1 VPDKEIPPLSK
12 FRWSTNQGVREKT
25 AAGFRSRITV
35 ARLSYALATWL
46 SERKRFVC
54 AITIVAALRR
64 AVFSLWRGGGQWHKR
79 KRMRTL
85 LHFPIS
91 PASRTVRLVL
101 GEKRLPFEPVIER
114 AWEQRPELFAI
125 NPAGDVPVLIEDNGL
140 IVPSAPVICEYLEE
154 AYADTPLLGRTLA
167 ERVEVRRVAAWFD
180 TLFAREV
187 SGRFIDERV
196 MKRLSGRGNP
206 DGGALRDAY
215 ASMRPLMRYA
225 NELAEN
231 RNWLGGGFLS
241 LADFTAAAH
250 LSCMDFIGDIDW
262 ARVPALRDWYARMKS
277 RPCFRPLLA
286 DRISGIT
293 PPEYYT
299 NLDF

>member
-1 VPDKEIPPLSK
+1 MLY
-12 FRWSTNQGVREKT
+12 
-25 AAGFRSRITV
+25 AARRNRGSF
-35 ARLSYALATWL
+35 W
-46 SERKRFVC
+46 
-54 AITIVAALRR
+54 R

-114 AWEQRPELFAI
+114 AWEQRPELLAI

-140 IVPSAPVICEYLEE
+140 IVPSASVICEYLEE

-167 ERVEVRRVAAWFD
+167 ERVEVRRVANWFD
-180 TLFAREV
+180 ALFAREV

-206 DGGALRDAY
+206 DGGALREAY